1 MSYIGIEPS
10 YGAFEKQLLT
20 GDGTTSTFTLDYPV
34 GQPGQLLV
42 SLDGIVQEPEYA
54 FSISLSSGSPKINF
68 ADAPA
73 NGARIFI
80 VYLGRQL
87 LVATTANSSPV
98 FDQFSGN
105 GSTRTFAL
113 SETPV
118 TNTAENFIV
127 FVDNVY
133 QRLGSGLAYTIS
145 GSNIVFSS
153 APPSGTNNIQVTQ
166 LARSNTLITVADGS
180 ISLTK
185 LSFDP
190 ADDDFYSEVDTRLQQ
205 PFPTKFKQTQQVR
218 QKDTSSPSQVFAG
231 TSRTPASKKIKLTQ
245 EDVRLANKWNVPLE
259 QYAKE
264 KAKVS
269 DSEEYTTIS
278 TMSRSS

>member
-1 MSYIGIEPS
+1 MSDSYIGLDPS
-10 YGAFEKQLLT
+10 HGAFEKQLIT
-20 GDGTTSTFTLDYPV
+20 GDGTASTFSLDYPV
-34 GQPGQLLV
+34 GQAGQLLV
-42 SLDGIVQEPEYA
+42 SLDGIVQEPEEA
-54 FSISLSSGSPKINF
+54 FSISLSSGTPKINF
-68 ADAPA
+68 ADVPS
-73 NGARIFI
+73 NGSRIFI

-105 GSTRTFAL
+105 GSTTTFAL

-133 QRLGSGLAYTIS
+133 QRLGSGLAYTVS

-166 LARSNTLITVADGS
+166 LARANTLNTVADGAITS
-180 ISLTK
+180 AK

-190 ADDDFYSEVDTRLQQ
+190 ADDAT
-205 PFPTKFKQTQQVR
+205 
-218 QKDTSSPSQVFAG
+218 A
-231 TSRTPASKKIKLTQ
+231 
-245 EDVRLANKWNVPLE
+245 LAIALG
-259 QYAKE
+259 
-264 KAKVS
+264 
-269 DSEEYTTIS
+269 
-278 TMSRSS
+278 